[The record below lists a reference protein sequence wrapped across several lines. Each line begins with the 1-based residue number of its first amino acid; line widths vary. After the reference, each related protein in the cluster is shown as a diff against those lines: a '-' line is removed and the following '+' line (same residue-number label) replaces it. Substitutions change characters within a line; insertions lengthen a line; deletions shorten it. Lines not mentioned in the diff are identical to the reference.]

1 MTSDIFQIQPNDAL
15 IQQAVSELN
24 SKGFFS
30 IQNAI
35 SPEVLE
41 QYRNE
46 IQRLLKIK
54 GERYFSL
61 INPCKEPDSAFKAL
75 SESQNFNRLMRI
87 LATLGTSKD
96 VSKSKMLNV
105 LRVVTGSKADER
117 SLQFHFDATVIT
129 VLIPIFIPDNVS
141 QKSGHLV
148 AALNLRSIRSSAFIN
163 LIEKLF
169 FQNLLV
175 QKLTAYFLLR
185 NKNERHMIKLQ
196 PGNIYFFWGYRTLH
210 ANLPIDPKVLRATLI
225 FHLGNPHENSLA
237 IKTIAKLRHLR
248 EKFNAR

>member
-1 MTSDIFQIQPNDAL
+1 MTSDIFQIEPKIEL
-15 IQQAVSELN
+15 TQQAVGELN
-24 SKGFFS
+24 SNGFFS
-30 IQNAI
+30 IKNAI
-35 SPEVLE
+35 SPEILE
-41 QYRNE
+41 HFRNE
-46 IQRLLKIK
+46 VNRLVKIK

-61 INPCKEPDSAFKAL
+61 INPCKEADSAFKAL
-75 SESQNFNRLMRI
+75 SESQNFNQLMRT
-87 LATLGTSKD
+87 LATQGTSKD

-129 VLIPIFIPDNVS
+129 VLIPIFIPDNIS

-148 AALNLRSIRSSAFIN
+148 AIPNLRNIRSSAFIN

-185 NKNERHMIKLQ
+185 NNNERHVMKLQ

-210 ANLPIDPKVLRATLI
+210 ANLPIDPKILRATLI
-225 FHLGNPHENSLA
+225 FHLGNPHENSGM
-237 IKTIAKLRHLR
+237 IKAIAKLRHLR
-248 EKFNAR
+248 EKFNAK

>member
-1 MTSDIFQIQPNDAL
+1 MTADIFQIEPNIEL
-15 IQQAVSELN
+15 TQQVVGELN

-35 SPEVLE
+35 APEVLE
-41 QYRNE
+41 QFRSE
-46 IQRLLKIK
+46 VKRLVKIK

-61 INPCKEPDSAFKAL
+61 INPYKETDSAFKVL
-75 SESQNFNRLMRI
+75 GESKNFNQLMGN
-87 LATLGTSKD
+87 LAAAGTSRN

-117 SLQFHFDATVIT
+117 SLQFHFDATVVT
-129 VLIPIFIPDNVS
+129 ALIPIYIPDGES
-141 QKSGHLV
+141 KKSGHLV
-148 AALNLRSIRSSAFIN
+148 ALPNFRKIRSSAFIN

-175 QKLTAYFLLR
+175 QKLTAHFLLR
-185 NKNERHMIKLQ
+185 NKSERHVMKLQ

-210 ANLPIDPKVLRATLI
+210 ANLPIDPKILRATLI
-225 FHLGNPHENSLA
+225 FHLGNPHENSGM
-237 IKTIAKLRHLR
+237 IKTIAKLRHFR
-248 EKFNAR
+248 EKFNAK